1 MSPAVVLDHVGIVGR
16 DLDVVAGQY
25 ERLGFT
31 LTPRVPTS
39 GGRIVNRCAMLGQ
52 GYLEL
57 MALAPGG
64 ASATLDRFLA
74 RHEGA
79 HIIALGVDDLVAT
92 GTRLQR
98 AGYDSPDIEQ
108 SERPVDA
115 VTGGPLARFAHLTI
129 PEQPEARINLIQ
141 HLTPELLWQPRF
153 LAHANHAGALEAV
166 TLVVATPAVTAERFS
181 RLSGCVVVPD
191 QAGGFALDL
200 SHGRIRLLPPETL
213 ALPTPAVPAIV
224 SVVLRTNDGN
234 AAITRIVRQTSL
246 PYRIDQGCLMVLPEA
261 AGGLALWFRARDDDT
276 KRSRQ

>member
-1 MSPAVVLDHVGIVGR
+1 MTATIVLDHVGIVGH
-16 DLDVVAGQY
+16 DLDVLAGQY

-74 RHEGA
+74 RYEGA
-79 HIIALGVDDLVAT
+79 HIIALGVDDLAA
-92 GTRLQR
+92 TRLR
-98 AGYDSPDIEQ
+98 LRHAGYDNPEIEQ

-115 VTGGPLARFAHLTI
+115 IAGGPLARFAHLAI

-141 HLTPELLWQPRF
+141 HLTPELLWQQP
-153 LAHANHAGALEAV
+153 LLLHANHAVALQAV
-166 TLVVATPAVTAERFS
+166 ALAVAAPAATAERFS

-191 QAGGFALDL
+191 PTGGFALPL
-200 SHGRIRLLPPETL
+200 SRGTLRLLPPE
-213 ALPTPAVPAIV
+213 AGPAPTIPAIV
-224 SVVLRTNDGN
+224 SVTLRTDDGN
-234 AAITRIVRQTSL
+234 AAIARIVQQMSL
-246 PYRIDQGCLMVLPEA
+246 PSRIDQDRLTVLPQS
-261 AGGLALWFRARDDDT
+261 AGGVALQFCP
-276 KRSRQ
+276 